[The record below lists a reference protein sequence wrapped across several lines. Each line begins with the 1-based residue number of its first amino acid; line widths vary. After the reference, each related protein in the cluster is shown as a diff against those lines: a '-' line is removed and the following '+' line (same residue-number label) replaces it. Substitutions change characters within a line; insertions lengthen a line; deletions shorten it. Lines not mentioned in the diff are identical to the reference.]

1 MAVGVTHS
9 MMLTDFP
16 PILDYLFRVMDDR
29 FGLFYNWAGLFKVLC
44 TNSTVIR
51 FPKSQAISFLV
62 K

>member
-29 FGLFYNWAGLFKVLC
+29 LCLFYNWADLFKVLC